1 MPGAKNG
8 PSFINL
14 YLFQFPFEAMTCQ
27 ISCVG
32 FLTYYV
38 VPYNTIGLTGNK
50 RPDLSLF
57 DSLMIHTAGK
67 RRFLRNRGR
76 DYFLIRIQKNWQKA
90 VVLQGAL
97 NV

>member
-1 MPGAKNG
+1 
-8 PSFINL
+8 
-14 YLFQFPFEAMTCQ
+14 MTCQ

-38 VPYNTIGLTGNK
+38 VPYNTTGLTGNE

-57 DSLMIHTAGK
+57 VIIFTDTHSWEMLV
-67 RRFLRNRGR
+67 FRNQGR
-76 DYFLIRIQKNWQKA
+76 NYFLIPIKKNWQKA

>member
-14 YLFQFPFEAMTCQ
+14 YLFSFPIAAMTHQ

-38 VPYNTIGLTGNK
+38 VPYNMTGLTGNE

-67 RRFLRNRGR
+67 RWFARNQGR
-76 DYFLIRIQKNWQKA
+76 DYFLIPVKKNWQKA
-90 VVLQGAL
+90 VILEGAL